1 MSDRYGNPDP
11 IGDIIREIYG
21 ADTVS
26 NWFAQANYLASGL
39 PVVGGIFTTVDNH
52 RYYDDY
58 LKNRGMDWSDVKYPA
73 RLSAGGYGSALSF
86 VSSNIERLY
95 K

>member
-11 IGDIIREIYG
+11 IGDIIRDLYG
-21 ADTVS
+21 EDAVAG
-26 NWFAQANYLASGL
+26 WFNQANYFASGL
-39 PVVGGIFTTVDNH
+39 PVVGGLFTTYDNY

-58 LKNRGMDWSDVKYPA
+58 LKNRGINWSDVKYPA
-73 RLSAGGYGSALSF
+73 RMSVGGYGSALSF